1 MLLLMVNN
9 SIPREKQVSIAK
21 EIKESTGEDCILLES
36 GAVELSY
43 IQTKEEKEKEKQ
55 EFLGSLSTLL
65 KKLLKHYPTSTY
77 PHRAGQW
84 ARREVTTMVDTSRH
98 TYEDFRSSLER
109 FRFSDAIKN
118 TILHRAEQEGE
129 LTYDQ
134 MMALYAYA
142 YPEE

>member
-1 MLLLMVNN
+1 MAEHQMRLLPVAGPALA
-9 SIPREKQVSIAK
+9 EKDENRK
-21 EIKESTGEDCILLES
+21 E
-36 GAVELSY
+36 AN
-43 IQTKEEKEKEKQ
+43 
-55 EFLGSLSTLL
+55 
-65 KKLLKHYPTSTY
+65 
-77 PHRAGQW
+77 
-84 ARREVTTMVDTSRH
+84 TMMDASRH
-98 TYEDFRSSLER
+98 TYEDFRNSLER

>member
-1 MLLLMVNN
+1 MMD
-9 SIPREKQVSIAK
+9 A
-21 EIKESTGEDCILLES
+21 
-36 GAVELSY
+36 
-43 IQTKEEKEKEKQ
+43 
-55 EFLGSLSTLL
+55 
-65 KKLLKHYPTSTY
+65 
-77 PHRAGQW
+77 
-84 ARREVTTMVDTSRH
+84 SRH